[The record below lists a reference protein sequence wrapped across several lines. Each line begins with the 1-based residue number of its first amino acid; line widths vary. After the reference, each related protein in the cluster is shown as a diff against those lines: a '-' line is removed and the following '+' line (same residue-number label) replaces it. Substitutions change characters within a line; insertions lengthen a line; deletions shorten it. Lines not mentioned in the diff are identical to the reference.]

1 MIEVVV
7 PDPPSIGERSEPHY
21 RHASRASQAA
31 DMRNEPWAREL
42 GQGLQYASEA
52 CPSELSVLSLAFRP
66 LHRKERD
73 LLVELVGQLLELG
86 G

>member
-1 MIEVVV
+1 M
-7 PDPPSIGERSEPHY
+7 Y
-21 RHASRASQAA
+21 A
-31 DMRNEPWAREL
+31 NEPWAREL

-66 LHRKERD
+66 LHREERD
-73 LLVELVGQLLELG
+73 LLVELVGQFLELG